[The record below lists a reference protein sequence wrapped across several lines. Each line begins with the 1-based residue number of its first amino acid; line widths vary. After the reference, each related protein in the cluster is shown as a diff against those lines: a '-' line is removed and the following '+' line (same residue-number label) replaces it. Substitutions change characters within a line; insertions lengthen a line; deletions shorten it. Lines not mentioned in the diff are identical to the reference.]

1 MEVILV
7 NQVIFGEHFKVLE
20 IRKKWSKIRLAHDS
34 YEGWICNKQWIE
46 IEEDIYKQLDKEV
59 ATITTDILDI
69 ITKTHHQPI
78 VIGSILPSYKS
89 GHALINNEMYQF
101 DGLTTPGFIKK
112 DKLVENAL
120 MYLNAPYLW
129 GGRSQL
135 GIDCSGF
142 TQMVCRLQGVDLPRD
157 KKVAYSNMVCNHR
170 PLKKEQD
177 RVRLTLGGDVLDYL
191 GDTASPAALLIESK
205 LLFNSVISD
214 SHLGARFM
222 SLDIKDFFL
231 QSILHDAEYL
241 RIHSKYFLPDI
252 RTKYNID
259 NLISTDGYVY
269 CKIKRDMYGLKQAAR
284 LTRDQLI
291 NNLAPFDYFLSA
303 QAPNIWIH
311 SSKRTIFFVC

>member
-1 MEVILV
+1 MNYGISNLSIVPMRNEAADQSEMV

-46 IEEDIYKQLDKEV
+46 IEEDIYKQLDKDV

-69 ITKTHHQPI
+69 ITKTQHQPI

-129 GGRSQL
+129 GGRSPL

-142 TQMVCRLQGVDLPRD
+142 TQMVYRLQGVDLPRD
-157 KKVAYSNMVCNHR
+157 AYQQAEVGTTLSFVEESEPGDLAFFDNTEGKITHVGIILEDNHIIHASGKVRIDRIDQQGVFNNEIGNHTHK
-170 PLKKEQD
+170 L
-177 RVRLTLGGDVLDYL
+177 RL
-191 GDTASPAALLIESK
+191 
-205 LLFNSVISD
+205 
-214 SHLGARFM
+214 
-222 SLDIKDFFL
+222 IK
-231 QSILHDAEYL
+231 SI
-241 RIHSKYFLPDI
+241 
-252 RTKYNID
+252 
-259 NLISTDGYVY
+259 
-269 CKIKRDMYGLKQAAR
+269 C
-284 LTRDQLI
+284 
-291 NNLAPFDYFLSA
+291 
-303 QAPNIWIH
+303 
-311 SSKRTIFFVC
+311 

>member
-1 MEVILV
+1 MNYGISNLSIVPMRNEAADQSEMV

-69 ITKTHHQPI
+69 ITKTQHQPI

-129 GGRSQL
+129 GGRSPL

-142 TQMVCRLQGVDLPRD
+142 TQMVYRLQGVDLPRD
-157 KKVAYSNMVCNHR
+157 AYQQAEVGTTLSFVEESEPGDLAFFDNAEGKITHVGIILEDNHIIHASGKVRIDRIDQQGVFNTEIGNHTHK
-170 PLKKEQD
+170 L
-177 RVRLTLGGDVLDYL
+177 RL
-191 GDTASPAALLIESK
+191 
-205 LLFNSVISD
+205 
-214 SHLGARFM
+214 
-222 SLDIKDFFL
+222 IK
-231 QSILHDAEYL
+231 SI
-241 RIHSKYFLPDI
+241 
-252 RTKYNID
+252 
-259 NLISTDGYVY
+259 
-269 CKIKRDMYGLKQAAR
+269 C
-284 LTRDQLI
+284 
-291 NNLAPFDYFLSA
+291 
-303 QAPNIWIH
+303 
-311 SSKRTIFFVC
+311 

>member
-1 MEVILV
+1 MNYGISNLSIVPMRIEAADQSEMV

-20 IRKKWSKIRLAHDS
+20 IRKKWSRIRLAHDS

-129 GGRSQL
+129 GGRSPL

-142 TQMVCRLQGVDLPRD
+142 TQMVYRLQGVDLPRD
-157 KKVAYSNMVCNHR
+157 AYQQAEVGTTLSFVEESEPGDLAFFDNAEGKITHVGIILEDNHIIHASGKVRIDRIDQQGIFNTEIGNHTHK
-170 PLKKEQD
+170 L
-177 RVRLTLGGDVLDYL
+177 RL
-191 GDTASPAALLIESK
+191 
-205 LLFNSVISD
+205 
-214 SHLGARFM
+214 
-222 SLDIKDFFL
+222 IK
-231 QSILHDAEYL
+231 SI
-241 RIHSKYFLPDI
+241 
-252 RTKYNID
+252 
-259 NLISTDGYVY
+259 
-269 CKIKRDMYGLKQAAR
+269 C
-284 LTRDQLI
+284 
-291 NNLAPFDYFLSA
+291 
-303 QAPNIWIH
+303 
-311 SSKRTIFFVC
+311 

>member
-1 MEVILV
+1 MNYGISNLSIVPMRNEAADQSEMV

-69 ITKTHHQPI
+69 ITKNHHQPI

-129 GGRSQL
+129 GGRSPL

-142 TQMVCRLQGVDLPRD
+142 TQMVYRLQGIDLPRD
-157 KKVAYSNMVCNHR
+157 AYQQAEVGTTLSFVEESEPGDLAFFDNTEGKINHVGIILEDNHIIHAAGKVRIDRIDQQGIFNTEIGNHTHK
-170 PLKKEQD
+170 L
-177 RVRLTLGGDVLDYL
+177 RL
-191 GDTASPAALLIESK
+191 
-205 LLFNSVISD
+205 
-214 SHLGARFM
+214 
-222 SLDIKDFFL
+222 IK
-231 QSILHDAEYL
+231 SI
-241 RIHSKYFLPDI
+241 
-252 RTKYNID
+252 
-259 NLISTDGYVY
+259 
-269 CKIKRDMYGLKQAAR
+269 C
-284 LTRDQLI
+284 
-291 NNLAPFDYFLSA
+291 
-303 QAPNIWIH
+303 
-311 SSKRTIFFVC
+311 

>member
-1 MEVILV
+1 MNYGISNLSIVPIRNEAADQSEMV

-69 ITKTHHQPI
+69 ITKNHHQPI

-129 GGRSQL
+129 GGRSPL

-142 TQMVCRLQGVDLPRD
+142 TQMVYRLQGVDLPRD
-157 KKVAYSNMVCNHR
+157 AYQQAEVGTTLSFVEESEPGDLAFFDNAEGKITHVGIILEDNHIIHASGKVRIDRIDQQGVFNTEIGNHTHK
-170 PLKKEQD
+170 L
-177 RVRLTLGGDVLDYL
+177 RL
-191 GDTASPAALLIESK
+191 
-205 LLFNSVISD
+205 
-214 SHLGARFM
+214 
-222 SLDIKDFFL
+222 IK
-231 QSILHDAEYL
+231 SI
-241 RIHSKYFLPDI
+241 
-252 RTKYNID
+252 
-259 NLISTDGYVY
+259 
-269 CKIKRDMYGLKQAAR
+269 C
-284 LTRDQLI
+284 
-291 NNLAPFDYFLSA
+291 
-303 QAPNIWIH
+303 
-311 SSKRTIFFVC
+311 

>member
-1 MEVILV
+1 MNYGISNLSIVPMRNEAADQSEMV

-46 IEEDIYKQLDKEV
+46 IEEDVYKQLDKEV

-129 GGRSQL
+129 GGRSPL

-142 TQMVCRLQGVDLPRD
+142 TQMVYRLQGVDLPRD
-157 KKVAYSNMVCNHR
+157 AYQQAEVGTTLSFVEESEPGDLAFFDNTEGKITHVGIILEDNHIIHASGKVRIDRIDQQGVFNIEIGNHTHK
-170 PLKKEQD
+170 L
-177 RVRLTLGGDVLDYL
+177 RL
-191 GDTASPAALLIESK
+191 
-205 LLFNSVISD
+205 
-214 SHLGARFM
+214 
-222 SLDIKDFFL
+222 IK
-231 QSILHDAEYL
+231 SI
-241 RIHSKYFLPDI
+241 
-252 RTKYNID
+252 
-259 NLISTDGYVY
+259 
-269 CKIKRDMYGLKQAAR
+269 C
-284 LTRDQLI
+284 
-291 NNLAPFDYFLSA
+291 
-303 QAPNIWIH
+303 
-311 SSKRTIFFVC
+311 